1 VAKLVG
7 RLMAMLGE
15 MYDLVCWE
23 VNGYVGGDGWLC
35 LGRWIAKFVWSWV
48 AKLIVLIVLNSI

>member
-15 MYDLVCWE
+15 MYDLICWE
-23 VNGYVGGDGWLC
+23 VNGYVGGDGWLN
-35 LGRWIAKFVWSWV
+35 LLGDGWLGWGRWV
-48 AKLIVLIVLNSI
+48 AMFGEMDC